1 MASTDLRGILSFS
14 SEVNNYTS
22 ESGFA
27 HVLIFLPSS
36 GIALSR
42 IGLWSFDLCQVNH
55 SIQFLSNHS
64 NRSSL

>member
-22 ESGFA
+22 ESDFA
-27 HVLIFLPSS
+27 HVLIFLPS

-55 SIQFLSNHS
+55 SIQSLSNHS